1 MVCPRLISLA
11 SSLMVFHAL
20 FEKLQSLRLE
30 LFEKLHR
37 ILGEGSS

>member
-1 MVCPRLISLA
+1 MVSPRLFSLA
-11 SSLMVFHAL
+11 SSLIVIRAL

-30 LFEKLHR
+30 LFEKLLR